1 MDDLKRARLTAA
13 AGMAAQGARL
23 RVIAENMANVDS
35 TAAQKGGDPFRR
47 KVAVFKNELDREMGV
62 RQVKVDKIVPDRSDF
77 IRRYEPNHPAADDK
91 GYVNYPNVNPII
103 ELMDMREAQRS
114 YEANLNVFK
123 GVRQMSR
130 ATVELLRN

>member
-35 TAAQKGGDPFRR
+35 TATEKGGDPFRR
-47 KVAVFKNELDREMGV
+47 KVSVFKNELDRELGV
-62 RQVKVDKIVPDRSDF
+62 HKVRLDKILPDRSDF

-130 ATVELLRN
+130 ATVDLLRN

>member
-1 MDDLKRARLTAA
+1 MDDLTRARLTAA

-35 TAAQKGGDPFRR
+35 TAAEKGGDPFRR
-47 KVAVFKNELDREMGV
+47 KVAVFKNELDRELGT
-62 RQVKVDKIVPDRSDF
+62 RQVTVDKIVPDRSDF

-130 ATVELLRN
+130 DTLELLRN